1 MHHVSRADYR
11 ITRQRKVDTVTEEA
25 AALAGALARCGAASH
40 RRAAEERSEL
50 FHRGGSGAATD
61 AARNLAADYDA
72 EAASY
77 ASASRANGA
86 VEELLDGGARALV
99 AMGAQRERLKA
110 AHRKALDVLH
120 ATGLS
125 DALLRA
131 ADRRQRGDA
140 WLVYGGMAATTLLF
154 VGLMLWLRH

>member
-1 MHHVSRADYR
+1 MG
-11 ITRQRKVDTVTEEA
+11 EEA

-50 FHRGGSGAATD
+50 FHRGAGTGVDT
-61 AARNLAADYDA
+61 ARALAASDYDA

-86 VEELLDGGARALV
+86 VEDLLDGGARVLV

-120 ATGLS
+120 AAGLS

-140 WLVYGGMAATTLLF
+140 ALVYGGMAATTLLF
-154 VGLMLWLRH
+154 VGLMLWLRR

>member
-1 MHHVSRADYR
+1 MA
-11 ITRQRKVDTVTEEA
+11 EEA
-25 AALAGALARCGAASH
+25 AALACALARCGAASH
-40 RRAAEERSEL
+40 LRAAEERTEL
-50 FHRGGSGAATD
+50 FHRGGVAGADTS
-61 AARNLAADYDA
+61 RTLAAEYDA
-72 EAASY
+72 EAAAY

-86 VEELLDGGARALV
+86 VEDLLDGGARVLV

-120 ATGLS
+120 STGLS

-140 WLVYGGMAATTLLF
+140 ALVYGGMAATTLLF
-154 VGLMLWLRH
+154 VSLMYWLRR

>member
-1 MHHVSRADYR
+1 MPLH
-11 ITRQRKVDTVTEEA
+11 RQRKVDTVAEEA
-25 AALAGALARCGAASH
+25 SALAGALARCGAASH
-40 RRAAEERSEL
+40 RRAAEERTEL
-50 FHRGGSGAATD
+50 FHRGTGAGPDTSRA
-61 AARNLAADYDA
+61 LAADYDA
-72 EAASY
+72 EAAAY

-86 VEELLDGGARALV
+86 VEDLLDGGARVLV

-131 ADRRQRGDA
+131 ADRRQRGDSA
-140 WLVYGGMAATTLLF
+140 LVYGGMAVTTLLF
-154 VGLMLWLRH
+154 VGLMYWLRR

>member
-1 MHHVSRADYR
+1 MA
-11 ITRQRKVDTVTEEA
+11 EEA
-25 AALAGALARCGAASH
+25 AALAAALARCGAASH

-50 FHRGGSGAATD
+50 FHRGAGASGD
-61 AARNLAADYDA
+61 AVRVLAADYDA
-72 EAASY
+72 EAAAY

-86 VEELLDGGARALV
+86 VEELLDGGARVLV

-120 ATGLS
+120 AAGLS

-140 WLVYGGMAATTLLF
+140 ALVYGGMAATTLLF
-154 VGLMLWLRH
+154 VALMLWLR

>member
-1 MHHVSRADYR
+1 MA
-11 ITRQRKVDTVTEEA
+11 EEA

-40 RRAAEERSEL
+40 RRAAEERTEL
-50 FHRGGSGAATD
+50 FHRSGVAGGDTSHAV
-61 AARNLAADYDA
+61 AADYDA
-72 EAASY
+72 EAAAY
-77 ASASRANGA
+77 GSASRANGA
-86 VEELLDGGARALV
+86 VEDLLDGGARVLV

-140 WLVYGGMAATTLLF
+140 ALVYGGMATTTLLF
-154 VGLMLWLRH
+154 VGLVYWLHR

>member
-1 MHHVSRADYR
+1 LPFY
-11 ITRQRKVDTVTEEA
+11 RQRKVDTVAEEA
-25 AALAGALARCGAASH
+25 SALAGALARCGAASH
-40 RRAAEERSEL
+40 RRAAEERTEL
-50 FHRGGSGAATD
+50 FHRGAGAGPDTSRA
-61 AARNLAADYDA
+61 LAADYDA
-72 EAASY
+72 EAAAY

-86 VEELLDGGARALV
+86 VEDLLDGGARVLV

-140 WLVYGGMAATTLLF
+140 ALVYGGMATTTLLF
-154 VGLMLWLRH
+154 VGLVYWLHR

>member
-1 MHHVSRADYR
+1 M
-11 ITRQRKVDTVTEEA
+11 TEEA

-50 FHRGGSGAATD
+50 FHRGGSGTATD

-77 ASASRANGA
+77 ASASRANSA
-86 VEELLDGGARALV
+86 VEELLDGGARVLVV

-110 AHRKALDVLH
+110 APRKALDVLH

-140 WLVYGGMAATTLLF
+140 ALVYGGMAATTLLF

>member
-1 MHHVSRADYR
+1 M
-11 ITRQRKVDTVTEEA
+11 TEEA
-25 AALAGALARCGAASH
+25 AAFAGALARCGAASH

-50 FHRGGSGAATD
+50 FHRGAGAATD

-72 EAASY
+72 EAASF

-86 VEELLDGGARALV
+86 VEELLDGGARVLV

-131 ADRRQRGDA
+131 SDRRQRGDA
-140 WLVYGGMAATTLLF
+140 LLVYSGMAATTLLF
-154 VGLMLWLRH
+154 VGLMLWMRH

>member
-1 MHHVSRADYR
+1 M
-11 ITRQRKVDTVTEEA
+11 TEEA
-25 AALAGALARCGAASH
+25 AALAGALARCGAASQ

-50 FHRGGSGAATD
+50 FHRGAQSGAATD

-86 VEELLDGGARALV
+86 VEELLDGGARVLI

-131 ADRRQRGDA
+131 ADWRQRGDA